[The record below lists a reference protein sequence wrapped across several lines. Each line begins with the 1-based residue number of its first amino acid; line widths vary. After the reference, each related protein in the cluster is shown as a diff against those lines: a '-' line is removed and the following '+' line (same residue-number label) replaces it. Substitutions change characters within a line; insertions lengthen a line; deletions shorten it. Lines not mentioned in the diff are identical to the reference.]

1 MRRLAA
7 ALGALVLMATVA
19 AGPVAAA
26 KPIASF
32 EASICSYTYSDSSL
46 HYSIDANW
54 PGVHG
59 VYELATAPANQGT
72 YLGAYNNTWVVK
84 GETSVVG
91 ADVIAS
97 SYSGYDSVWVGLL
110 SHKQTQLVSHFFT
123 ISSITA
129 CP

>member
-32 EASICSYTYSDSSL
+32 EASICSYTYSDSTL

-54 PGVHG
+54 SGVHG
-59 VYELATAPANQGT
+59 VYELATAPANGT
-72 YLGAYNNTWVVK
+72 YLEAYNNTWVVK

-97 SYSGYDSVWVGLL
+97 SYTGYDSVWVGLL
-110 SHKQTQLVSHFFT
+110 NHRQTQLVWHFFT
-123 ISSITA
+123 ISSISA
-129 CP
+129 CS